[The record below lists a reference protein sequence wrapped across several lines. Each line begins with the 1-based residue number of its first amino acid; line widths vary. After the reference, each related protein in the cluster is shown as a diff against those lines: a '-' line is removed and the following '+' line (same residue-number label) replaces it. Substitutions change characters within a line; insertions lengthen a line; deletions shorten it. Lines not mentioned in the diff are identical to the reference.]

1 MWQPQASLEVL
12 QARAQLYRLI
22 RDFFANRNVMEVE
35 VPILG
40 AGTCVEPYIDSL
52 QTIVNG
58 ENRFLQTSP
67 EFYLKR
73 LLATDIG
80 PIYSLSK
87 AFRDGE
93 KGRLHNPEFT
103 LLEWYQ
109 PGWNEKQLMEEVAE
123 LLKLIFPSISR
134 TDYSYRDIFLTVTD
148 IDPHTASL
156 DELQQ
161 AVNLQIDIAISSVKP
176 DSRQRNRCLDLLM
189 THCIEPALPEGLV
202 FIYDYPSTQSTL
214 AKIDIDNTGLQVT
227 RRFEAY
233 LTGIELANGYWE
245 LTDPKEQLERFHN
258 DQTFRQQQQLPSYP
272 YDRQLIAALES
283 GMPDAAGVALGVDRL
298 LMAIT
303 DVKDIQSVLSF

>member
-134 TDYSYRDIFLTVTD
+134 TDYSYRDIFLTITG

-156 DELQQ
+156 YELQQ

>member
-214 AKIDIDNTGLQVT
+214 AKIDIDNTGVQVT

>member
-1 MWQPQASLEVL
+1 M
-12 QARAQLYRLI
+12 
-22 RDFFANRNVMEVE
+22 
-35 VPILG
+35 LG

-298 LMAIT
+298 LMAMTGIE
-303 DVKDIQSVLSF
+303 DIRSVLSF

>member
-1 MWQPQASLEVL
+1 MWQPQASLEIL

-22 RDFFANRNVMEVE
+22 RNFFSNHNVMEVE
-35 VPILG
+35 VPMLG

-283 GMPDAAGVALGVDRL
+283 GMPDAAGVALGVDRV

-303 DVKDIQSVLSF
+303 DVKDVQSVLSF